1 MPSINRT
8 VIINATP
15 EEVFDL
21 ICRVEDF
28 SGYSSHIKEVKQ
40 ISPGVYRWMAEFLG
54 FTLKW
59 EATVTESIRPER
71 FAWRSSKGVFN
82 TGRYTL
88 KEIDGSTEVT
98 FQMEFSLTGSPLERV
113 IAPLLNEIISH
124 VAEEILLKVKARLEA

>member
-8 VIINATP
+8 VFINAPP

-28 SGYSSHIKEVKQ
+28 SVYSSHIKEIKQ
-40 ISPGVYRWMAEFLG
+40 VSPGVYRWRAEFLG
-54 FTLKW
+54 FTLEW

-71 FAWRSSKGVFN
+71 FAWISSKGVFN

-88 KEIDGSTEVT
+88 KKRDGGTDIA
-98 FQMEFSLTGSPLERV
+98 FQMEFSLTGSPLERI

-124 VAEEILLKVKARLEA
+124 VAEEMLLKVKARLEA

>member
-21 ICRVEDF
+21 ICMVEDF
-28 SGYSSHIKEVKQ
+28 SEYSSHIKEVRQ
-40 ISPGVYRWMAEFLG
+40 ISPGVYRWKAEFLG
-54 FTLKW
+54 FTLEW
-59 EATVTESIRPER
+59 EATVTESRRPEQ
-71 FAWRSSKGVFN
+71 FEWRSSKGIFN

-88 KEIDGSTEVT
+88 KERDGSTEVA
-98 FQMEFSLTGSPLERV
+98 FRMEFQLTGSPLER
-113 IAPLLNEIISH
+113 IISPLLNEVISH